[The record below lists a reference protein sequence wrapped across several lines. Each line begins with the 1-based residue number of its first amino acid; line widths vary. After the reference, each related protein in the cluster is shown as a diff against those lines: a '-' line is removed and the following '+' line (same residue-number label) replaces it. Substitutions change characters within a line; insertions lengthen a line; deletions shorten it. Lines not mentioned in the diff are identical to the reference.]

1 MTMTSR
7 YGPTFSVVVVARLA
21 IGLLQG
27 VALYLLLIAGGSDRW
42 PAAKPL
48 VLAPLFMVTW
58 FVPILVSVSLGG
70 LRRRTLVL
78 WTTAAAIVLFGLGIH
93 DISRGYADGG
103 VGVGLLLGPGRGPQ
117 IWPSGNLVLF
127 TAIGLFIAQVLVD
140 AADASGRLV
149 GSYARHFDAAW
160 KYAVEAGLSAA
171 FLGIFWLL
179 LWLGAGLFL
188 LVGIRF
194 FSELIQ
200 QGWFA
205 FPATTLA
212 LQLAIQV
219 TDTRSGIVRG
229 MRTLILI
236 LLSVLLPLGLLFV
249 LGFLVSLP
257 FIGLDVLWATRHAT
271 ALLLTAAA
279 VLVVLVNA
287 TYQDGAPEHAPQR
300 VLRHA
305 ASVACLALAPLVAI
319 AGYALALRVQQ
330 HGWTNNR
337 INAAAFVL
345 VMAWYA
351 LAYAGAVLRRGT
363 WLKGIEAGNFAGA
376 YLTLAVLLALFTPLA
391 DPARLSVASQMARLQ
406 SGAIAADTFDYNYLR
421 FQGARYGLEAL
432 ERLKTSAEGKG
443 AAMIR
448 VFSERALR
456 RSFPGEHVG
465 DAMMTPERRAAN
477 IAAYPRGR
485 TLPTSFLD
493 QNWEGVKTRGLLPRC
508 LVELDAHCEAV
519 FLDLDSD
526 NRDEIVLL
534 DPVYGS
540 AARTFKQGS
549 DGIWLGVGTIYGPLD
564 CKSVLTALHDG
575 TFDLIPP
582 PWRDVEAAGLRL
594 QFQPDEKPPET
605 ACPDP

>member
-1 MTMTSR
+1 MTDRHAPS
-7 YGPTFSVVVVARLA
+7 FSVVVATRLA

-27 VALYLLLIAGGSDRW
+27 VALYLLWIAAGSDRW
-42 PAAKPL
+42 PASKPL
-48 VLAPLFMVTW
+48 VLAPLLMVTV
-58 FVPILVSVSLGG
+58 FVPVLVSVSLGS
-70 LRRRTLVL
+70 LRRRTLIL
-78 WTTAAAIVLFGLGIH
+78 WTTAAAIVLSGLAIH
-93 DISRGYADGG
+93 DISQGYGDGDQT
-103 VGVGLLLGPGRGPQ
+103 VGLLLGPGRGSQ

-140 AADASGRLV
+140 AGGASGRLV
-149 GSYARHFDAAW
+149 GSYVRHFDAAW

-179 LWLGAGLFL
+179 LWLGAGLFQL
-188 LVGIRF
+188 IGIGF
-194 FSELIQ
+194 FSDLIQ
-200 QGWFA
+200 QRWFA
-205 FPATTLA
+205 LPATTLA
-212 LQLAIQV
+212 LQLAIHV

-236 LLSVLLPLGLLFV
+236 LLSVLLPLVLLFV

-257 FIGLDVLWATRHAT
+257 FIGLDALWATRHAS

-287 TYQDGAPEHAPQR
+287 TYQDGTPEHAGNR
-300 VLRHA
+300 ALRHG
-305 ASVACLALAPLVAI
+305 ASVACLTLAPLVAI

-330 HGWTNNR
+330 HGWTNTR
-337 INAAAFVL
+337 IDAAACVL
-345 VMAWYA
+345 VTAWYA
-351 LAYAGAVLRRGT
+351 LAYGGAVLRRGP

-406 SGAIAADTFDYNYLR
+406 SGAIAADKFDYDYLR
-421 FQGARYGLEAL
+421 FHGGRHGLEAL
-432 ERLKTSAEGKG
+432 KRLKTSAEGKD

-456 RSFPGEHVG
+456 RSFPGERF
-465 DAMMTPERRAAN
+465 AITTTPQRRAAN
-477 IAAYPRGR
+477 IAVYPRGR

-493 QNWEGVKTRGLLPRC
+493 QDWGLSENWRWRFPPC
-508 LVELDAHCEAV
+508 LIEFDAHCEAV
-519 FLDLDSD
+519 LLDLDPD
-526 NRDEIVLL
+526 GHDEIVLL
-534 DPVYGS
+534 DLDNSS
-540 AARTFKQGS
+540 AAIVFKQGS
-549 DGIWLGVGTIYGPLD
+549 DGSWRDFGTIYGPLT

-582 PWRDVEAAGLRL
+582 AWRDIEAAGLRL
-594 QFQPDEKPPET
+594 LFQPDEVSPGT